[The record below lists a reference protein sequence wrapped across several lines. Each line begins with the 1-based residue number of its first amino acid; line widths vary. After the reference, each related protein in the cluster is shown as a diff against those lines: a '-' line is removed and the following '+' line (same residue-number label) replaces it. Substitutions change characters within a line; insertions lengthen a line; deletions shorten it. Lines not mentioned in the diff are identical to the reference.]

1 MTTDASR
8 VEVKNTPCFNSE
20 AKAGALL
27 LHIRVVRSTQAFR
40 GNPADIL
47 RGILDIAGLTVDA
60 VLGVNL
66 KARFVTIC
74 DYFIHAR
81 WAVALS
87 GFVVSGKVDLNRNR
101 GVSQLQVAGLIFFM
115 VGI

>member
-1 MTTDASR
+1 MRQEWRSNILPALTLMLML
-8 VEVKNTPCFNSE
+8 
-20 AKAGALL
+20 GALV
-27 LHIRVVRSTQAFR
+27 LHFRVVRSTQAFR
-40 GNPADIL
+40 RNPADIL

-115 VGI
+115 IGI

>member
-1 MTTDASR
+1 M
-8 VEVKNTPCFNSE
+8 V
-20 AKAGALL
+20 
-27 LHIRVVRSTQAFR
+27 LHIGVIWSTQAFR
-40 GNPADIL
+40 GYPTDIL

-66 KARFVTIC
+66 KARFVSIC

-87 GFVVSGKVDLNRNR
+87 RFVVSGKVDLNRNR
-101 GVSQLQVAGLIFFM
+101 GVSQLQVAGLIFFV